1 METGSCL
8 IYDGTFE
15 GFMTAVATGLEKQ
28 LRVARITAKPVPQGG
43 LFVSERQIAPNR
55 QLAMTFWDAIGNRG
69 SGLQRLVYF
78 SFLAAGD
85 GKELAI
91 FNYLKCLLQQ
101 EGETEQQ
108 CEAEQH
114 SRLAIRNRL
123 EAWATQVEGEKLAI
137 ESSLAFNDGAS
148 GIPCGL
154 IAPRHE
160 VLPLLSRYF
169 RLRFGNSPWIVF
181 DTRRQYGLKSEN
193 GTVAVIRHCPGVRDA
208 ILRGAQ
214 TESHLMG
221 SSLQRA
227 YRTAV

>member
-15 GFMTAVATGLEKQ
+15 GFMTAVATALEKQ
-28 LRVARITAKPVPQGG
+28 LPVAQISAKAVPQGG

-55 QLAMTFWDAIGNRG
+55 RLAKALWDAVGNKG

-78 SFLAAGD
+78 AFLAARQ

-91 FNYLKCLLQQ
+91 FNYLKLLLQ
-101 EGETEQQ
+101 EEN
-108 CEAEQH
+108 EAEEDNEMELD
-114 SRLAIRNRL
+114 SRPELRNRL

-193 GTVAVIRHCPGVRDA
+193 GAVTVIRHSPGVRDA
-208 ILRGAQ
+208 IIRGPQ

-221 SSLQRA
+221 SSPQRA